1 MTLQEIVKLIE
12 GTIVVAAIAAVFFA
26 SFKHKSTQTI
36 IEQQKE
42 LIDVLTTRV
51 DTALSENKELR
62 HLHLQNEKAISKLE
76 GQVEVYKEL
85 PLTKIATAME
95 QITET
100 QGKIL
105 KELEKANA

>member
-1 MTLQEIVKLIE
+1 MTTQEIVKLVE
-12 GTIVVAAIAAVFFA
+12 GTVVVAGIAAIFFA
-26 SFKHKSTQTI
+26 VFKDKTTRAI
-36 IEQQKE
+36 IVQQKD
-42 LIDVLTTRV
+42 LIDT
-51 DTALSENKELR
+51 LSAQVSELR
-62 HLHLQNEKAISKLE
+62 TLHMDNEKAISRLE

-100 QGKIL
+100 QVKIL